1 MEVNFDP
8 GQEQD
13 VDVKLDKR
21 AAKKKSDREKLA
33 DRAAY
38 ESLGLSVLKLKMS
51 TYRVLKKQIEELGV
65 KTIGHCSIIIAR
77 EKAEAVVAELDA
89 IAKEWEESDIATDP
103 MARIS
108 LQELKLDCIKIM
120 INSGEAHLKSERQP
134 SDQQPAGTIQ
144 LPFEAGM
151 PIAVAIGR
159 QQPEKSVSVETA
171 EQ

>member
-8 GQEQD
+8 GQDQE
-13 VDVKLDKR
+13 VEVRLDKK
-21 AAKKKSDREKLA
+21 AAKKKSDRDKLA

-38 ESLGLSVLKLKMS
+38 ENLGLSVLKLKMS

-65 KTIGHCSIIIAR
+65 KTIGHCSIIVAR

-108 LQELKLDCIKIM
+108 LQELKLDC
-120 INSGEAHLKSERQP
+120 NQDH
-134 SDQQPAGTIQ
+134 DQLRRGPLEVRTSAVRPATSRHH
-144 LPFEAGM
+144 PA
-151 PIAVAIGR
+151 
-159 QQPEKSVSVETA
+159 SV
-171 EQ
+171 